1 MVKFGSSPKTFFICH
16 TECVQ
21 PYLLYRMKTKV
32 FCQSIFALVFTLMCS
47 LSLQAAAPKT
57 YLYDTKEENG
67 KIVSKVIFLQED
79 GLLNK
84 QVKYEFAYNEAGKVS
99 EKKAYRWNTSTDKW
113 DPYYLISYQYE
124 ADGNIQTRYGMW
136 NPKKKDFSLNI
147 QQMTIPVSGYNEI
160 FS

>member
-1 MVKFGSSPKTFFICH
+1 MFTFI
-16 TECVQ
+16 
-21 PYLLYRMKTKV
+21 
-32 FCQSIFALVFTLMCS
+32 CS
-47 LSLQAAAPKT
+47 LSLQAASPKN

-99 EKKAYRWNTSTDKW
+99 EKKAYRWNKTADEW
-113 DPYYLISYQYE
+113 EPYYQISYHYE
-124 ADGNIQTRYGMW
+124 DDGNIRTQYGMW
-136 NPKKKDFSLNI
+136 DRKKKDFSLNV
-147 QQMTIPVSGYNEI
+147 QNMMLPGSGYNEI